1 MSRRRTVAA
10 AIALTLASTAQAQLR
25 DSVTI
30 PLPGPRILH
39 GFVAD
44 NVERPLDSV
53 EVYIESLKRTTFT
66 RPDGSFR
73 FEDVKEGKYQLRA
86 RKLGY
91 YPNARTVT
99 VGDQGGATAFWLL
112 PRGPVTL
119 PTVIASATRGG
130 LTGII
135 GDTSFRVIAGATIE
149 GLAVN
154 ARTQSDSAGKFY
166 LDLKPGEHMIRVSL
180 PGYGSKMIS
189 VTIPRDS
196 GREVSVWLAPGR
208 GYAREAVAFME
219 LEMRLTRRNPVWSKI
234 YSRED
239 IVRSGKKDLHELAVA
254 GAGRPVDENACE
266 AVIDGGPLRLPVWA
280 LEASEIDMVEIYT
293 PRPPRQVPTSIMR
306 GQPRRAPA
314 FSGCPQVYAWLRK

>member
-1 MSRRRTVAA
+1 V
-10 AIALTLASTAQAQLR
+10 
-25 DSVTI
+25 
-30 PLPGPRILH
+30 
-39 GFVAD
+39 
-44 NVERPLDSV
+44 
-53 EVYIESLKRTTFT
+53 
-66 RPDGSFR
+66 
-73 FEDVKEGKYQLRA
+73 

-99 VGDQGGATAFWLL
+99 VGDQGGATAFWMQ
-112 PRGPVTL
+112 PRGPLTL

-130 LTGII
+130 LSGII

-149 GLAVN
+149 GLAAN
-154 ARTQSDSAGKFY
+154 ARTQSDSTGRFY
-166 LDLKPGEHMIRVSL
+166 LDLKPGKHMIRVSW

-196 GREVSVWLAPGR
+196 GRDVSVWLAPGR
-208 GYAREAVAFME
+208 GYARENVAFME
-219 LEMRLTRRNPVWSKI
+219 LEARLIRRNPVWSTI
-234 YSRED
+234 YTRED
-239 IVRSGKKDLHELAVA
+239 IIRSGKRDLHDLAVA
-254 GAGRPVDENACE
+254 GAGRPVDQNACE

-306 GQPRRAPA
+306 PPPRRAPA